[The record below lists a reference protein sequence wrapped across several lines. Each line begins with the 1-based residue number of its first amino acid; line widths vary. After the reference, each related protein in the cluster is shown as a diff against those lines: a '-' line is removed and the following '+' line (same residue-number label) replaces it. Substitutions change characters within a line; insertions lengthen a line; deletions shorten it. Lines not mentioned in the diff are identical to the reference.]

1 MHVGGGGVV
10 VVARRGRTSRRRR
23 SPDETR
29 RDMSDPPG
37 RFGPRAT
44 VTTPRRALHGN
55 ATQEKRFAPR
65 YGDDAARPSD
75 ATMGAQLLLL
85 HYYSSTRAT
94 RSEAHKPTNQ
104 PGWAYC
110 DSASIHRDPSLSLSL
125 PPPLGAACLASCASC
140 SSPPAT
146 ATATAA
152 RCPKASKPKRPGRL
166 PPPPT
171 TTATT
176 SPPPLPLQP
185 KPATIRNLNL
195 NLTQLP
201 RQPRPP
207 GSGHAALFRRDPP
220 AGIPWLLEAPRPI
233 QGGVRLDPWRYGDG
247 AELS

>member
-1 MHVGGGGVV
+1 
-10 VVARRGRTSRRRR
+10 
-23 SPDETR
+23 
-29 RDMSDPPG
+29 MSDPPG

-176 SPPPLPLQP
+176 SPPPSPFSQSLRLSATSTSTSRSSRANRDLPD
-185 KPATIRNLNL
+185 PAT
-195 NLTQLP
+195 
-201 RQPRPP
+201 PP
-207 GSGHAALFRRDPP
+207 FSGEIHLREFRGCWRRRGRYR
-220 AGIPWLLEAPRPI
+220 AGC
-233 QGGVRLDPWRYGDG
+233 G
-247 AELS
+247 